1 MADCYLDHYQSKD
14 RSTEPRASGGFLP
27 LEEVY
32 SFEPIPAKLAPQYQR
47 HILGAQGNLWT
58 EYIPSLSHAEYMVFP
73 RECALAEV
81 TWSPKSPRD
90 WNDFTRRLQ
99 VQYEHFD
106 QLGINYRRN
115 TSNLSDSNSAR

>member
-1 MADCYLDHYQSKD
+1 
-14 RSTEPRASGGFLP
+14 
-27 LEEVY
+27 
-32 SFEPIPAKLAPQYQR
+32 
-47 HILGAQGNLWT
+47 
-58 EYIPSLSHAEYMVFP
+58 MVFP